1 MLYILVKENLI
12 ITNRKVMED
21 FMNEL
26 SLFNTLF
33 NSAFDG
39 TMPEFNI
46 HASPAMPKVDV
57 MEMKDSYLLEM
68 ELPGLTEKDV
78 NIELDRNVLTIAS
91 VKADKADKTEKAEN
105 SENSEKSKWLL
116 RERRKMEFAR
126 RFTLPE
132 DADVQAISAVFKNG
146 ILSVNIARKAI
157 PAPKKIEIAVA

>member
-57 MEMKDSYLLEM
+57 MEMKDNYLLEM

-91 VKADKADKTEKAEN
+91 VKADKTEKAEK
-105 SENSEKSKWLL
+105 SEKSEKSKWLL

>member
-1 MLYILVKENLI
+1 
-12 ITNRKVMED
+12 
-21 FMNEL
+21 
-26 SLFNTLF
+26 
-33 NSAFDG
+33 
-39 TMPEFNI
+39 MP
-46 HASPAMPKVDV
+46 
-57 MEMKDSYLLEM
+57 M

-91 VKADKADKTEKAEN
+91 VKADKTEKAEN
-105 SENSEKSKWLL
+105 SEKSEKSKWLL

>member
-1 MLYILVKENLI
+1 MKENLI

-91 VKADKADKTEKAEN
+91 VKADKTEK

>member
-1 MLYILVKENLI
+1 MLCILVKENLI

-39 TMPEFNI
+39 NMPEFNI

-91 VKADKADKTEKAEN
+91 VKADKTEKA
-105 SENSEKSKWLL
+105 ENSEKSKWLL